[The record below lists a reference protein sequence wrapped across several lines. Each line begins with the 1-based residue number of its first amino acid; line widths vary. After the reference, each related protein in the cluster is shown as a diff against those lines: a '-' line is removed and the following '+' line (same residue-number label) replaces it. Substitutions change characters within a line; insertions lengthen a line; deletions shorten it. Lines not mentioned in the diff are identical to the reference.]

1 MKRPAPL
8 QPDHPMYT
16 DAVAAYKRYRDAQE
30 AGAPAEELEHL
41 RQHAEFLFQSAA
53 DYQLY
58 ALEHQPL
65 VRH

>member
-1 MKRPAPL
+1 
-8 QPDHPMYT
+8 MYT